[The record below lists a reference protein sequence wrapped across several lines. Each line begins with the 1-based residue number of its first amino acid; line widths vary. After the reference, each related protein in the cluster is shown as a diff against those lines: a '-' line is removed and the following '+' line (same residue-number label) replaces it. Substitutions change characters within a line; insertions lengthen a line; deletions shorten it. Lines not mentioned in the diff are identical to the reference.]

1 MKKFLAMLLSLVLC
15 CSFGLL
21 AACDDS
27 ANDGTGSISGNYTEA
42 TDADYKA
49 FMTAVSDEEKL
60 FPGFD
65 EEFGISADAN
75 ANISATIGSGEQAIN
90 ISAKISELS
99 MALSVKSDT
108 AGAEDDV
115 AMNVSIDASAK
126 VPEVPSMDI
135 PAIDGVQENDNKI
148 PIEDTTIK
156 DELISF
162 SEEDFEEYSEL
173 QNEIRKVYRTYPK
186 ECEERFALIKNL
198 TAKAEKALAKY
209 RAFYGLLNRLMIEDF
224 LGEDDG
230 TEHYLRE
237 YASYLDQIK
246 TIQFFVL
253 HLFSDLSSQKEIDIN
268 EDFNYNSVQIS
279 TVFYFEDNK
288 SRQMYHIRNLT
299 EYYFLLLHLFVE
311 NENRICH
318 CQLCGRYFVPKTKKK
333 TLYCD
338 RVLKNGKT
346 CKEFAPRLKHRI
358 LANRN
363 EVLKAFDTQ
372 RCKMYKRYERTL
384 NTPDTVEKPLSFEE
398 YYDWLEKARTA
409 RDNYL
414 EQKISKEEALNIIVS
429 D

>member
-1 MKKFLAMLLSLVLC
+1 M
-15 CSFGLL
+15 
-21 AACDDS
+21 
-27 ANDGTGSISGNYTEA
+27 
-42 TDADYKA
+42 
-49 FMTAVSDEEKL
+49 
-60 FPGFD
+60 
-65 EEFGISADAN
+65 
-75 ANISATIGSGEQAIN
+75 
-90 ISAKISELS
+90 
-99 MALSVKSDT
+99 
-108 AGAEDDV
+108 
-115 AMNVSIDASAK
+115 
-126 VPEVPSMDI
+126 
-135 PAIDGVQENDNKI
+135 
-148 PIEDTTIK
+148 
-156 DELISF
+156 
-162 SEEDFEEYSEL
+162 
-173 QNEIRKVYRTYPK
+173 
-186 ECEERFALIKNL
+186 
-198 TAKAEKALAKY
+198 AKY

-253 HLFSDLSSQKEIDIN
+253 HFFSDLSSQKEIDIN

-288 SRQMYHIRNLT
+288 SRQIYHIRNLT

-311 NENRICH
+311 NEYRLCR
-318 CQLCGRYFVPKTKKK
+318 CQLCGKYFVPKTKKK

-372 RCKMYKRYERTL
+372 RGKMYKRYERTL
-384 NTPDTVEKPLSFEE
+384 NTPYTVEKPLSFEE

-429 D
+429 N

>member
-1 MKKFLAMLLSLVLC
+1 MAKHE
-15 CSFGLL
+15 GLL
-21 AACDDS
+21 LKIDS
-27 ANDGTGSISGNYTEA
+27 KGNISGY
-42 TDADYKA
+42 
-49 FMTAVSDEEKL
+49 M
-60 FPGFD
+60 
-65 EEFGISADAN
+65 
-75 ANISATIGSGEQAIN
+75 
-90 ISAKISELS
+90 
-99 MALSVKSDT
+99 
-108 AGAEDDV
+108 
-115 AMNVSIDASAK
+115 
-126 VPEVPSMDI
+126 
-135 PAIDGVQENDNKI
+135 QENNNKI
-148 PIEDTTIK
+148 PIDNTTIK

-162 SEEDFEEYSEL
+162 SDEDFKEYSEL
-173 QNEIRKVYRTYPK
+173 QNEIKKVYRTYSK
-186 ECEERFALIKNL
+186 ESEERFALIKNL
-198 TAKAEKALAKY
+198 TAKAEKALTEF
-209 RAFYGLLNRLMIEDF
+209 RMFYGLLNRLMIEDF

-253 HLFSDLSSQKEIDIN
+253 HFFSDLSSQKEIDIN

-288 SRQMYHIRNLT
+288 SKQMYHIRNLT
-299 EYYFLLLHLFVE
+299 EYYFLLLHLLVE
-311 NENRICH
+311 NEYRLCR

-372 RCKMYKRYERTL
+372 RGKMYKRYERTL

-409 RDNYL
+409 RDYYL
-414 EQKISKEEALNIIVS
+414 EEKISKEEALNVICIE
-429 D
+429 